1 MEEVMADNNQKESF
15 SKISIQLAFLS
26 PSKNMTL
33 FEKLIC
39 SASDSRYPYVELI
52 IDDKWLSLTNGYVR
66 LKPIEQLNIVNYDYA
81 DLGKIK
87 FSDDVLYN
95 TISFLKSQEGKKVSK
110 FNKLIINF
118 TRFNIKVKD
127 TWFDSELV
135 TTVLQMLGI
144 EETYVLDPQFTLP
157 GDLAKIFYME

>member
-1 MEEVMADNNQKESF
+1 MVPSSLQLK
-15 SKISIQLAFLS
+15 SK
-26 PSKNMTL
+26 K
-33 FEKLIC
+33 
-39 SASDSRYPYVELI
+39 Y
-52 IDDKWLSLTNGYVR
+52 
-66 LKPIEQLNIVNYDYA
+66 LNIVNYDYA

-110 FNKLIINF
+110 FNKFIINF

>member
-1 MEEVMADNNQKESF
+1 MTCNNQNETF

-26 PSKNMTL
+26 PTKNMSL

-39 SASDSRYPYVELI
+39 TASDSRYPYVELI
-52 IDDKWLSLTNGYVR
+52 IDDKWLSLTNGYIR
-66 LKPIEQLNIVNYDYA
+66 LKPIEQLDVVKYDYA
-81 DLGKIK
+81 NLGIRNI
-87 FSDDVLYN
+87 SDDVLYN
-95 TISFLKSQEGKKVSK
+95 TISFLNSQEGKKVSK
-110 FNKLIINF
+110 FNKYIINF

-127 TWFDSELV
+127 TWFDSEIV
-135 TTVLQMLGI
+135 TTVLQMLGV